1 MEKRKKSNLKFP
13 SELRFD
19 LISKDWVVIATGRAK
34 RPETFRKE
42 KRKIEEV
49 PREQCPFCNLKNQEK
64 PVLIFNKGRK
74 IPVQSQGKL
83 PEDWTTIVLPNK
95 YPAFIPYHKLEETQ
109 EGKFYQKMN
118 AVGFHEVVVTR
129 EHARSLG
136 RFKLEEVK
144 ELFDVYQ
151 QRYLD
156 LMDENFVNHIS
167 IFHNHGYEAGAS
179 MAHPHSQI
187 ITTPLID
194 VDLKRAL
201 SNSENYFKNTEKCIY
216 CEMNKWEIRVRKRVI
231 FENKEFLVVSPFAA
245 KSAFQV
251 IISPKKHLSYF
262 ERATDNEKWQL
273 SEAFLAAISK
283 IHKGLG
289 DPAYNFYLHTAP
301 CDGKEYPYYH
311 WHWTILPKTSTWAG
325 FELGS
330 RMEISTIEPEKAAEY
345 LRKQ

>member
-19 LISKDWVVIATGRAK
+19 LISKDWVIIATGRAK

-74 IPVQSQGKL
+74 IPIQSQGKL

-179 MAHPHSQI
+179 VVHPHSQI

-231 FENKEFLVVSPFAA
+231 FENKEFL
-245 KSAFQV
+245 
-251 IISPKKHLSYF
+251 
-262 ERATDNEKWQL
+262 DM
-273 SEAFLAAISK
+273 EAY
-283 IHKGLG
+283 IHI
-289 DPAYNFYLHTAP
+289 NT
-301 CDGKEYPYYH
+301 
-311 WHWTILPKTSTWAG
+311 
-325 FELGS
+325 
-330 RMEISTIEPEKAAEY
+330 EISSEMFCSVMSCFHHFLPCTGVI
-345 LRKQ
+345 L